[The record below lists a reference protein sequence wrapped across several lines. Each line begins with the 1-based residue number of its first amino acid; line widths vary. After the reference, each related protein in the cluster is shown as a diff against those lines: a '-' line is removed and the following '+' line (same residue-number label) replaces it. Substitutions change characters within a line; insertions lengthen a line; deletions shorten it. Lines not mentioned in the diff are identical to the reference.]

1 MKTGSLLRIGVV
13 GSVVAALCCFTPVL
27 AILAG
32 LLGLGAIAG
41 VADVVL
47 IPVLIGFVGLTL
59 YAARRQ
65 HREKGAAPTC
75 QCD

>member
-47 IPVLIGFVGLTL
+47 IPVLIGFVGLTI

-65 HREKGAAPTC
+65 RREKGAAPTC
-75 QCD
+75 ECD